1 MRRVVEMQ
9 RIAVS
14 ELSAEGFAP
23 FGLVGLA
30 LADGAH
36 GAGDVALNLSQGR
49 PRFYLMRLA
58 GRGTVFELLAR
69 HDRVT
74 QCLGTIDG
82 LPWLIAVAPA
92 GVREPGIEDISAF
105 RVPADCFVTLAK
117 GTWHAGPYFTEPRR
131 DFYNLEL
138 ADTNTADYTVCRLL
152 GPMVFAP

>member
-1 MRRVVEMQ
+1 MQ

-14 ELSAEGFAP
+14 ELSAEGFVP
-23 FGLVGLA
+23 FGLVGLP

-36 GAGDVALNLSQGR
+36 GAGDVALDLSQGR
-49 PRFYLMRLA
+49 PRFYLMRLD

-92 GVREPGIEDISAF
+92 DVTAPRIADISAF
-105 RVPADCFVTLAK
+105 RVPVDCFVTLAR
-117 GTWHAGPYFTEPRR
+117 GTWHAGPYFTEARR

-138 ADTNTADYTVCRLL
+138 ADTNTADYTVCRLAE
-152 GPMVFAP
+152 PVAFAP